1 VTAAADAAGRLRPS
15 RSSAKTALLLFGAAF
30 LLYVAPERFH
40 GGGDATPA
48 EFLPIAI
55 LHGHGFDLSEFAD
68 RNGKIPYYFT
78 YRSGRI
84 LSSYPVLPGLL
95 NVPVFAAARALHVDL
110 VDRRRRLSLLTSAGL
125 TAASVAFLFLALERL
140 TGSRRQAIAFSA
152 LYAFGTNAWSNGAVS
167 IMQHGPS
174 LFFLTG
180 ALAAV
185 LARRDRLVPL
195 AGLCLGFAVANR
207 PTNVAFALPLAVF
220 VLLERRRSFAAFAA
234 MAAIPAALLFAYSE
248 TYWGSWRWL
257 GQAQGGWGFD
267 GDPRRT
273 LPGLL
278 VSPSRGLFVF
288 TPFFVFAFL
297 HGFLIFFRRRSPLL
311 LRALFAGCLLLLGI
325 YAFWGAWWGGAS
337 FSSRLLT
344 ETSPALVLLTADG
357 WQRWIGAAALPRA
370 AFAAAAGFSVV
381 VQFLGVTGFPSRFN
395 EDIDQETGRL
405 WDWKRSELVFSAA
418 NFLRHVHLR
427 THELTVEHHPP
438 PPAPEGWYEEPHEGD
453 VFPGSTVRGSG
464 WAACADGIARI
475 EVLLDGH
482 DVGSATYR
490 QYWPAVRHVKPYVSC
505 GEFCG
510 FRYRIDGVPPGRHT
524 IQTRFFGQ
532 QGGTAAPPAVSIRV
546 GD

>member
-1 VTAAADAAGRLRPS
+1 VIAAASAAGQLRPP
-15 RSSAKTALLLFGAAF
+15 RSSAKVALILFAAAF
-30 LLYVAPERFH
+30 VLYVTPGRFH

-48 EFLPIAI
+48 ELLPIAV
-55 LHGHGFDLSEFAD
+55 LHGHGFDLSEFAE
-68 RNGKIPYYFT
+68 RNGTIPYYFS

-95 NVPVFAAARALHVDL
+95 NVPVFAAARVFHVDL
-110 VDRRRRLSLLTSAGL
+110 VDRRRRLSLLTSAGI

-140 TGSRRQAIAFSA
+140 TDSRRQAMAFSA

-180 ALAAV
+180 ALAAL
-185 LARRDRLVPL
+185 LARRNRLVPL

-207 PTNVAFALPLAVF
+207 PTNLAFALPLALF
-220 VLLERRRSFAAFAA
+220 VLLERRRSFPAFAA
-234 MAAIPAALLFAYSE
+234 LAAIPAALLFAYSE

-267 GDPRRT
+267 GDPGRT

-297 HGFLIFFRRRSPLL
+297 NGFLLFVRRGASVL
-311 LRALFAGCLLLLGI
+311 LRCLFAGCLLLLGV
-325 YAFWGAWWGGAS
+325 YAFWGAWWGGES
-337 FSSRLLT
+337 FSYRLLT
-344 ETSPALVLLTADG
+344 EMSPALVLVTADG
-357 WQRWIGAAALPRA
+357 WRRWIGATALRRA
-370 AFAAAAGFSVV
+370 AFAVAAGFSVV
-381 VQFLGVTGFPSRFN
+381 VQFLGVTGFPSKFN
-395 EDIDQETGRL
+395 EGIDQETRRL
-405 WDWKRSELVFSAA
+405 WDWKRSELIFSGA

-427 THELTVEHHPP
+427 KNELIVEHRPT
-438 PPAPEGWYEEPHEGD
+438 PPAPEGWFEEPAEGD
-453 VFPGSTVRGSG
+453 TIRGSTVRGSG

-475 EVLLDGH
+475 EVLLDSH

-490 QYWPAVRHVKPYVSC
+490 QFRPAVRRVKPDVEC
-505 GEFCG
+505 GDFCG
-510 FRYRIDGVPPGRHT
+510 FRYRIDGVRPGRHT
-524 IQTRFFGQ
+524 IQTRFFGR
-532 QGGTAAPPAVSIRV
+532 QGGTTSPPAVTIRV
-546 GD
+546 GS